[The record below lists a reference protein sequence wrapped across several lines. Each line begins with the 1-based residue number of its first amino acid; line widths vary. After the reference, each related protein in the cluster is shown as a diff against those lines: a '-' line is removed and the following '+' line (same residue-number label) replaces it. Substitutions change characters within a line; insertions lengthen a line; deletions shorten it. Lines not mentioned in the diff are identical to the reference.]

1 MKKYFKKTIDNFPIW
16 EYYKGKVTHFEK
28 RGEKM
33 PKAVYGNIEKERT
46 QMGLNKTELSEK
58 LGITRRHYNNY
69 IAGNTPIPS
78 TILIKLSQ
86 LFNCSV
92 DYLLS

>member
-1 MKKYFKKTIDNFPIW
+1 
-16 EYYKGKVTHFEK
+16 
-28 RGEKM
+28 M

-46 QMGLNKTELSEK
+46 KMGLNKTELSEE

-69 IAGNTPIPS
+69 IAGATPIPS
-78 TILIKLSQ
+78 TILLKLSQ
-86 LFNCSV
+86 LFSCSV

>member
-1 MKKYFKKTIDNFPIW
+1 
-16 EYYKGKVTHFEK
+16 
-28 RGEKM
+28 M

-46 QMGLNKTELSEK
+46 QMGLNKTELSEI

-78 TILIKLSQ
+78 TILLKLSK

>member
-1 MKKYFKKTIDNFPIW
+1 
-16 EYYKGKVTHFEK
+16 
-28 RGEKM
+28 M
-33 PKAVYGNIEKERT
+33 PRAVYGNIEKERT

-78 TILIKLSQ
+78 TILLKLSQ